1 VREQGLDWV
10 AAKKRLVETQ
20 AAIDQAATRS
30 SEELE
35 RIYNAR
41 AEALAQAA
49 RPTETHD
56 ARTILVFGIGGA
68 RFGIAL
74 ESVTEAIAN
83 PKIAPVP
90 GAPKAVAGL
99 IQLRGEVRAVWNI
112 GPILGLAAAGTGR
125 IILLRNG
132 TQEFGILVDQ
142 IEDIVANAG
151 DYRLTTIGSVAARI
165 TKDFVTVLDSQSL
178 FEKLQDSTSL

>member
-1 VREQGLDWV
+1 
-10 AAKKRLVETQ
+10 
-20 AAIDQAATRS
+20 
-30 SEELE
+30 
-35 RIYNAR
+35 
-41 AEALAQAA
+41 
-49 RPTETHD
+49 
-56 ARTILVFGIGGA
+56 
-68 RFGIAL
+68 
-74 ESVTEAIAN
+74 
-83 PKIAPVP
+83 
-90 GAPKAVAGL
+90 
-99 IQLRGEVRAVWNI
+99 VWNI

-151 DYRLTTIGSVAARI
+151 DYRLTTSGSVAARI